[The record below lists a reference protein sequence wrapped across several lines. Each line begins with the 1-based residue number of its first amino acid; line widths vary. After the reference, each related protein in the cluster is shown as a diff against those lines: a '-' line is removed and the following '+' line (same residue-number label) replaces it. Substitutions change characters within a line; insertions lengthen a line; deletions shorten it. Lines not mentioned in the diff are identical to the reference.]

1 MADDQVQTLKEKFL
15 DYFDQFARYA
25 AENPKDFLL
34 SCKIETF
41 YVDNFNKLRKFSKL
55 YKEV

>member
-34 SCKIETF
+34 SCKMLIFFTF
-41 YVDNFNKLRKFSKL
+41 TGRTAAFILSF
-55 YKEV
+55 

>member
-41 YVDNFNKLRKFSKL
+41 WYILIALLDGIL
-55 YKEV
+55 Y